1 MLVSDNEPQL
11 DTDVRSDPGWEAV
24 APQGPV
30 HAAPYLEQLRDALDR
45 IRIGA
50 DPDGLQRAFAAASGV
65 VASVTSV
72 GNGGRPDLEEMR
84 RLATALP
91 EFGAFLSCAAG
102 EADRIVAAG
111 TSHLWLALG
120 LRSAPPAWTPEEHE
134 AARMLF
140 ACACAPAQDTN
151 PARLR
156 GGLRSLA
163 AGRFARLLAAELSG
177 GEEVW
182 VTALRERYP
191 SVRHRCAP
199 RTAWRSRGLSDL
211 LRADETARRA
221 VTARLEHWLAAGG
234 ELVTLAAELEAAL
247 VHARTPARFA

>member
-1 MLVSDNEPQL
+1 LLVSDKEPQL
-11 DTDVRSDPGWEAV
+11 CTDATAAPGWEAAATDV
-24 APQGPV
+24 PV
-30 HAAPYLEQLRDALDR
+30 HAAPYVQQLRDALDR
-45 IRIGA
+45 IRVGA
-50 DPDGLQRAFAAASGV
+50 NTDGLQSAFAAAAGV

-72 GNGGRPDLEEMR
+72 GSGGRPDLEEMR
-84 RLATALP
+84 RLSTALP
-91 EFGAFLSCAAG
+91 EFGAFLSCAAD

-111 TSHLWLALG
+111 TSDLWLTLG
-120 LRSAPPAWTPEEHE
+120 LRSAPPAWAPEERE

-163 AGRFARLLAAELSG
+163 AGRFARLLAAELTTD
-177 GEEVW
+177 EEVW
-182 VTALRERYP
+182 VTALRERYD

-199 RTAWRSRGLSDL
+199 RTTWRSRGLSDL
-211 LRADETARRA
+211 LRADESARRA
-221 VTARLEHWLAAGG
+221 VTTRLEQWLAAGG
-234 ELVTLAAELEAAL
+234 DLGELAAELEAAL

>member
-1 MLVSDNEPQL
+1 MPVP
-11 DTDVRSDPGWEAV
+11 AHV
-24 APQGPV
+24 APRLQ
-30 HAAPYLEQLRDALDR
+30 QLRDALA
-45 IRIGA
+45 RIGA
-50 DPDGLQRAFAAASGV
+50 GAQADGLQSAFAAAGAL

-72 GNGGRPDLEEMR
+72 RSTGRPDLEEMR

-91 EFGAFLSCAAG
+91 EFGAFLSCAAD

-111 TSHLWLALG
+111 TAVLWRALG
-120 LRSAPPAWTPEEHE
+120 LRSAPPVWTPEERD

-140 ACACAPAQDTN
+140 ACACVPVQETN

-163 AGRFARLLAAELSG
+163 AGRIAQRLAAELSA

-182 VTALRERYP
+182 VIALSERYD

-199 RTAWRSRGLSDL
+199 RTTWRSRGLSDL
-211 LRADETARRA
+211 LRADETSRRA
-221 VTARLEHWLAAGG
+221 VALRLEHWLAAGG
-234 ELVTLAAELEAAL
+234 DMVALPAELEAAL